1 MLVEPEI
8 VEFMQSCGVDAECD
22 FSRLERLYGLLVAA
36 NELTNLTRVT
46 DREDYWIRHV
56 ADSLSVGR
64 VCPELL
70 QQGCGLRVADV
81 GCGGGFPILPLAC
94 VNPQLDITGIECRG
108 KKTQFIADAA
118 RELGLANV
126 NLLTAQ
132 SREAGRAADHAGKYD
147 VVLMRA
153 VGESGEMLKEVK
165 GLVSAKTGSRIINYK
180 TPQAVAREK
189 TLLEREAGK
198 FGFDIV
204 ESSPFE
210 LPCGGGAR
218 QFVILVRKNG

>member
-1 MLVEPEI
+1 MLADKEI
-8 VEFMQSCGVDAECD
+8 EAFIHSCGVDANCD
-22 FSRLERLYGLLVAA
+22 FSRLERLYELLVAA

-46 DREDYWIRHV
+46 DRDDYWVRHV
-56 ADSLSVGR
+56 ADSLSLGR
-64 VCPELL
+64 VCPEIFSA
-70 QQGCGLRVADV
+70 GCRLKIADI

-94 VNPQLDITGIECRG
+94 VNGQLDITGIECRG
-108 KKTQFIADAA
+108 KKTQFITDAA

-126 NLLTAQ
+126 KVLTAQ
-132 SREAGRAADHAGKYD
+132 AREAGRAADHSGKYD
-147 VVLMRA
+147 IVLMRA

-165 GLVSAKTGSRIINYK
+165 GLVSAKPGSRIINYK
-180 TPQAVAREK
+180 TPQCEEREK

-210 LPCGGGAR
+210 LPCGGGDR
-218 QFVILVRKNG
+218 QFVILQRNNG